1 MKEYN
6 LQNRR
11 YIIAGLIIVITII
24 YIIRLF
30 NLQVADETYKKNA
43 DSNAFLRKT
52 IYPSRGMI
60 YDRNGKLIEI
70 MYGYY
75 DSGDEDFVPTY
86 SSVYTDINSLP
97 KYVGDAFTAI
107 EDETFYDNSGISV
120 NRLLYATFNYLL
132 KGDSSFCFSSLL

>member
-1 MKEYN
+1 MQNMKEYN

-60 YDRNGKLIEI
+60 YD
-70 MYGYY
+70 
-75 DSGDEDFVPTY
+75 
-86 SSVYTDINSLP
+86 
-97 KYVGDAFTAI
+97 
-107 EDETFYDNSGISV
+107 
-120 NRLLYATFNYLL
+120 
-132 KGDSSFCFSSLL
+132 